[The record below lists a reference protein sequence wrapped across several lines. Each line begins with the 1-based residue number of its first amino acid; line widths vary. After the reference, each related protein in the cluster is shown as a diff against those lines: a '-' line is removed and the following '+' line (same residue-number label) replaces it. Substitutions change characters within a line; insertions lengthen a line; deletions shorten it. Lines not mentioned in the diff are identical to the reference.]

1 MDDQEV
7 TPKTLDEILVRAEEA
22 EAQPPP
28 PLGGIPKQWV
38 PWWIR
43 QPLCL
48 LALPWILFDLYL
60 QKLATL
66 IIRPPQRKEGDCLR
80 RGNCCHYIL
89 IPEPK
94 GLLGRL
100 NFFFNTQIYGFYPR
114 FSEPYEYDG
123 TKVVVMGCRYLE
135 KDGSCGNYKLRP
147 VVCRKWPMI
156 EIFGTPRILKGCG
169 FRAVPKETLKPKKS
183 SLDIL
188 Q

>member
-1 MDDQEV
+1 MNPE
-7 TPKTLDEILVRAEEA
+7 TLDEILVLAEEA
-22 EAQPPP
+22 EEQPLP

-38 PWWIR
+38 PGWFRWPI
-43 QPLCL
+43 CIMV
-48 LALPWILFDLYL
+48 LPWILFDLYL

-66 IIRPPQRKEGDCLR
+66 IIRPPFRKEGDCLK

-114 FSEPYEYDG
+114 YKEPYEYDG
-123 TKVVVMGCRYLE
+123 MKVTVMGCRYLQ
-135 KDGSCGNYKLRP
+135 KDGSCGNYRLRP
-147 VVCRKWPMI
+147 VVCRKWPVI
-156 EIFGTPRILKGCG
+156 EIFGQPRMLKGCG
-169 FRAVPKETLKPKKS
+169 FKAIPKDEPKPKKS
-183 SLDIL
+183 PLDIL